1 MDTIFEASNT
11 VYEANI
17 EGLQASDDEL
27 FVEKQK
33 IVQVVGLGGGPPA
46 RNAANGEAGATSA
59 LVHGGAAPTVTTVT
73 TAACR
78 MSSSFA

>member
-1 MDTIFEASNT
+1 MDTIFEASDT

-33 IVQVVGLGGGPPA
+33 IVQVVGGPPA
-46 RNAANGEAGATSA
+46 RNAANGEADATSA
-59 LVHGGAAPTVTTVT
+59 LVHGGAAPTVTTV
-73 TAACR
+73 AYR